1 MSSPDPCKGDALS
14 KETLASLLL
23 VLAGQKRPT
32 DDERMQL
39 LKVATMCGV
48 GGLYEHYKEDVVAKF
63 SIKELQLVADT
74 TKPFCG
80 FTVEHIF
87 HTALFG

>member
-1 MSSPDPCKGDALS
+1 MSSPCPATGGALS
-14 KETLASLLL
+14 EETLASLLL
-23 VLAGQKRPT
+23 VLAGRKRPT

-48 GGLYEHYKEDVVAKF
+48 AGLYEHYREDVVAKF
-63 SIKELQLVADT
+63 SIEELQIVADT

-80 FTVEHIF
+80 FTVEHIY